1 MKILFI
7 GDIVGKAGRKIAL
20 THLPLLKEDFGI
32 DLAIVNCENAAA
44 GFGVTAQIGEE
55 LFAGG
60 ADVLTSGN
68 HVWDRKESFDF
79 LRSERRMLRPA
90 NYPPGVPGFGFWNA
104 SVGDVPVAVLNLQ
117 GRVFMPSID
126 CPFRTF
132 DSLRQNELADVRIL
146 FVDFHAETTSEK
158 IAFASYVDGRASA
171 VVGTH
176 THVTTADETVQEGG
190 TAYISDVGMT
200 GSSDSVIGMEKEG
213 AINRFLLQIPQKK
226 FEPAE
231 KKPRLSAVVVDV
243 DEFTGHS
250 LSIQRVSRME

>member
-20 THLPLLKEDFGI
+20 SHLPLLKQDYGI

-55 LFAGG
+55 LLAGG

-79 LRSERRMLRPA
+79 LRSEKRMLRPA
-90 NYPPGVPGFGFWNA
+90 NYPPGVPGFGFWKSA
-104 SVGDVPVAVLNLQ
+104 VGDVPVAVLNLQ
-117 GRVFMPSID
+117 GRIFMPPID

-132 DSLRQNELADVRIL
+132 DSLRENQLAEARVL

-176 THVTTADETVQEGG
+176 THVTTADESVQDGG

-200 GSSDSVIGMEKEG
+200 GSSDSVIGMEKQG
-213 AINRFLLQIPQKK
+213 AIDRFLLQIPQKK

-231 KKPRLSAVVVDV
+231 KKPKLSAVVVDI
-243 DEFTGHS
+243 DEASGRARG
-250 LSIQRVSRME
+250 IQRVSRWE